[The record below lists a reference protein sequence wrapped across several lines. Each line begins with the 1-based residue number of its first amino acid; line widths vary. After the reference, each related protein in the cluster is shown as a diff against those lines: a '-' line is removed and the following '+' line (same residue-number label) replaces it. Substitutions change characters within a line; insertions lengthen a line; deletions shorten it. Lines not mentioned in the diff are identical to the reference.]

1 MPDKRRFK
9 VTITHKDQLITAR
22 EIVAAEPEHA
32 ADKVWA
38 EYEAAYGPLSSDAY
52 YDTEVETTDAQATP
66 RSQIRTSR
74 ACFRGGTKSAG
85 RD

>member
-9 VTITHKDQLITAR
+9 VTITQKDQLITAR

-38 EYEAAYGPLSSDAY
+38 EYEAAHGHLSSDAY
-52 YDTEVETTDAQATP
+52 YDTEVETTDARAT
-66 RSQIRTSR
+66 
-74 ACFRGGTKSAG
+74 
-85 RD
+85 

>member
-1 MPDKRRFK
+1 MPNKRRFK

-38 EYEAAYGPLSSDAY
+38 EYEAAYGHLSSDTY
-52 YDTEVETTDAQATP
+52 YDTEVKTIDAH
-66 RSQIRTSR
+66 RT
-74 ACFRGGTKSAG
+74 
-85 RD
+85 